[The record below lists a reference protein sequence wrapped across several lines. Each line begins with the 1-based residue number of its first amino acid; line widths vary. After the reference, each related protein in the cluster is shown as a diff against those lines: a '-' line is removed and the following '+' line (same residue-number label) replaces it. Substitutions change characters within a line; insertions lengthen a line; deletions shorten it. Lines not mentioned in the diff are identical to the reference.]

1 MRVLILLHIFSMG
14 LKSGL
19 YEGRY
24 FILISLALNFFSS
37 KLFLCDERL
46 SIITVSPGLRTGSKN
61 FSIYTEKIVL
71 FTAPSK
77 TIHCVVPSRRTDES
91 MVVVFHEPETE
102 PKHLSPFADLP
113 RNGHMFVFAED
124 SSRKTSD
131 SVSHVSA
138 QASHSFLAVF
148 ISSLCCSEARS
159 VFFYM

>member
-1 MRVLILLHIFSMG
+1 MGAAFSRMRVLILLHIFSME

-19 YEGRY
+19 YGGRY

-46 SIITVSPGLRTGSKN
+46 SI
-61 FSIYTEKIVL
+61 
-71 FTAPSK
+71 
-77 TIHCVVPSRRTDES
+77 
-91 MVVVFHEPETE
+91 
-102 PKHLSPFADLP
+102 ADLP
-113 RNGHMFVFAED
+113 RKRHMLIFAED

-138 QASHSFLAVF
+138 QAIHSFLAVF

-159 VFFYM
+159 VFFICKTKFTKCFVYYKHAYSLVQLANDAPDCDGGIGMDQFFDKILVIIS